1 MYHLAKKHF
10 KKVDSV
16 LHKAS
21 LIHKVPDIK
30 RSRDV
35 FRDLVHAI
43 TNQQLSGK
51 AADTIFGRL
60 VVLLGK
66 KTFNAVNIA
75 KIPHKKLRSC
85 GLSEAKATTIH
96 GLAQAIVKKQI
107 NVITLHK
114 HKDHEIIE
122 SLTSLKGIGPWTAEM
137 VLMFSLGRTDIFS
150 KGDLGLRKGMMYLYG
165 LKKMPSDAQIEKL
178 SKKWSP
184 YRTYAA
190 RVLWRVAD
198 ARK

>member
-10 KKVDSV
+10 KKVDPI

-21 LIHKVPDIK
+21 LLHSVPNIT

-35 FRDLVHAI
+35 FRDLVHTI

-60 VVLLGK
+60 AALLGK
-66 KTFNAVNIA
+66 KTFNAEHIS
-75 KIPHKKLRSC
+75 KISRAKLRTR
-85 GLSEAKATTIH
+85 GLSEAKAATIH
-96 GLAQAIVKKQI
+96 GLAEAVVKEQV
-107 NVITLHK
+107 NLITLHK
-114 HKDHEIIE
+114 LTDAEIIE
-122 SLTSLKGIGPWTAEM
+122 VLTSLKGIGPWTAEM
-137 VLMFSLGRTDIFS
+137 ILMFSLGRADIFS
-150 KGDLGLRKGMMYLYG
+150 KGDLGLRKGIMRLYG
-165 LKKMPSDAQIEKL
+165 LKNLPSDAHIEKL